1 MLEAVNEELV
11 EEIAADPV
19 PGTDAVTEAGTDS
32 IAEPAAEPDPVP
44 AVAEVEA
51 MTETISEATEPN
63 KATESDEEQTEQ
75 DEEKEQE
82 QAQET
87 ESVTEPDADTAT
99 DTDTD
104 PATPS
109 EPDMGLGDLDDA
121 LAGLGD
127 DLLMGDFATPEG
139 ELVESTTN
147 GDDQAYSLLLESL
160 ALESTPIESV
170 NALDDAPDA
179 AEAAA
184 APEPA
189 ADTEPDSQ
197 TNTPSAPAIPE
208 NTEPATEPESQ
219 PAAVVDTTV
228 PAIGSPGATVAAKT
242 GPAAPATK
250 APTHSPDLSG
260 AHADELEEDDEIRSI
275 WQTAFLIGQ
284 KKSKQYGHLI
294 VTRGGP
300 LLAKGI
306 LQLSRPLASK
316 SPEVR
321 NSVGYIAIWTLFLAT
336 ILWGYTMFFRTPPTP
351 TPTKAPTRVVT
362 SGDDLAPIENQMPGE
377 SP

>member
-1 MLEAVNEELV
+1 
-11 EEIAADPV
+11 
-19 PGTDAVTEAGTDS
+19 S
-32 IAEPAAEPDPVP
+32 
-44 AVAEVEA
+44 
-51 MTETISEATEPN
+51 
-63 KATESDEEQTEQ
+63 
-75 DEEKEQE
+75 
-82 QAQET
+82 
-87 ESVTEPDADTAT
+87 
-99 DTDTD
+99 
-104 PATPS
+104 
-109 EPDMGLGDLDDA
+109 
-121 LAGLGD
+121 
-127 DLLMGDFATPEG
+127 
-139 ELVESTTN
+139 
-147 GDDQAYSLLLESL
+147 
-160 ALESTPIESV
+160 
-170 NALDDAPDA
+170 
-179 AEAAA
+179 
-184 APEPA
+184 
-189 ADTEPDSQ
+189 
-197 TNTPSAPAIPE
+197 NTPSAPAIPE
-208 NTEPATEPESQ
+208 KTEPATEPESQ

-242 GPAAPATK
+242 GPATPAIK

-284 KKSKQYGHLI
+284 KKSKQYAHLI

-300 LLAKGI
+300 VLAKGI

-362 SGDDLAPIENQMPGE
+362 SSDDLAPIENQMPGE